1 MTTRSQAPATR
12 SSNASTRKQTRSQAA
27 TGGKSVTTKPKAKT
41 TRAKAPP
48 PSSSPVSSPSTLSA
62 SEVKTLQ
69 ALHKKK
75 KEAQR
80 QAEATRV
87 QEIQQRARALAQSEA
102 EADVEDS
109 DMENQDEEQL
119 QYPESD
125 SEGVPHQ
132 RDGNNDDDNEDRHS
146 LCLSVAVH
154 AGDDA
159 ENDEESDADNSEDVN
174 HAADMDTGS
183 CDVNNMMDVDNPSNN
198 IEVDSSPAPSTPSKK
213 APQLWRPFSS
223 PSRAHNAVVAGH
235 VTPLCCCRSGK
246 VTEAQFTPRTLNL
259 ANKGKRAAHRATVVE
274 DAFAVDKHAH
284 NMSIIQKLAI
294 EDMDGP
300 LYEAILVCWL
310 TWRSRRMSLHFFPM
324 LVVGSLQASSHV
336 PVRTMTAPEVKE
348 LVRWLTEDGHH
359 KYGGINTELRA
370 YNTKRPFGCEG
381 LAHILHLE
389 VFATKGGAN
398 IDIFRDIVSA
408 GRIGGPTIALLL
420 TVIEHALNEYSEGVH
435 RHAEFSDAARSRY
448 LYHLSSYNKIAC
460 RAPTWANNFEINL
473 YKLIITQSNKA
484 FLLDVQADDLTEVDV
499 AGLEADAVAE
509 KSQVGPIP
517 TPAAPTS
524 TPAPSAS
531 VAATVNTPAPAATAN
546 APAPVFPL
554 PGSHAAAAAAS
565 RELA

>member
-48 PSSSPVSSPSTLSA
+48 PSSSPASSPSTLSA
-62 SEVKTLQ
+62 SE
-69 ALHKKK
+69 
-75 KEAQR
+75 
-80 QAEATRV
+80 AEAARV
-87 QEIQQRARALAQSEA
+87 QEIQQRAHALAQSEA

-109 DMENQDEEQL
+109 DVENQDGEQV

-132 RDGNNDDDNEDRHS
+132 WDGDNDDNDEDKAFFMS
-146 LCLSVAVH
+146 LGGN

-159 ENDEESDADNSEDVN
+159 EDDEESNTDNGEDVN

-183 CDVNNMMDVDNPSNN
+183 CDVNNMMDIDNPSNN

-213 APQLWRPFSS
+213 APQLRHPFSS
-223 PSRAHNAVVAGH
+223 PSRARNAVVASH

-246 VTEAQFTPRTLNL
+246 VTEARFTPRTLNL
-259 ANKGKRAAHRATVVE
+259 ANKGKRAARRVTVVE

-294 EDMDGP
+294 EDTDGP
-300 LYEAILVCWL
+300 LYEAYTRLLADVEKQKDVVTFLSYARGGIFTGLI
-310 TWRSRRMSLHFFPM
+310 SRARQWAPSHFRLP
-324 LVVGSLQASSHV
+324 G
-336 PVRTMTAPEVKE
+336 TMTAPEVKE
-348 LVRWLTEDGHH
+348 LVRWLTEDGHY
-359 KYGGINTELRA
+359 KYGGIDTELRA
-370 YNTKRPFGCEG
+370 YDTKHPFSCEG
-381 LAHILHLE
+381 LAHILRLE

-408 GRIGGPTIALLL
+408 GRISGPTIALLL

-448 LYHLSSYNKIAC
+448 LYHLSSYNKIAR

-531 VAATVNTPAPAATAN
+531 VAATAN

-554 PGSHAAAAAAS
+554 PGSRAAAAAAS